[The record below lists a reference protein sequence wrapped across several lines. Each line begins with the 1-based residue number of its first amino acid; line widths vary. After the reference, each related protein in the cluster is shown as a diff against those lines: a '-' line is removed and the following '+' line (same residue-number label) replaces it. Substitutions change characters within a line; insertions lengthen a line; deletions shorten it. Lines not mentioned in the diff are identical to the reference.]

1 MKTEPNGEV
10 SSDRPAWQA
19 VLKLA
24 SSCHYEA
31 GHARDVT
38 ALALRLFDG
47 LQSLHGLGKEERF
60 WLRCAG
66 ILHDIGWVEGPTA
79 HHKTALRLIL
89 EAPLPPFTPR
99 ERLIVGLVARYHR
112 KALPAIRHEH
122 YAVLTPADRQ
132 IVRVLAGLL
141 RVADGLDRT
150 HGGRIKNLACEIRS
164 EKIILLCG
172 AAHPA
177 EEERRAA
184 LEKADLFRQVFQRE
198 LEIEWR
204 IV

>member
-1 MKTEPNGEV
+1 MKSASISDV
-10 SSDRPAWQA
+10 ADRPAWPS
-19 VLKLA
+19 VLHLA
-24 SSCHYEA
+24 SRCHYEA
-31 GHARDVT
+31 DHTHQVT
-38 ALALRLFDG
+38 HLALQLFDA
-47 LQSLHGLGKEERF
+47 LSSLHGLGREARL

-66 ILHDIGWVEGPTA
+66 ILHDIGWVEGPKA

-89 EAPLPPFTPR
+89 EAPLPPFEPR
-99 ERLIVGLVARYHR
+99 ERLIVGSVARYHR
-112 KALPAIRHEH
+112 KALPELRHEH
-122 YAVLTPADRQ
+122 YAALTPADRE

-150 HGGRIKNLACEIRS
+150 HGSRIKNLACEIRP
-164 EKIILLCG
+164 EKIILLCD

-184 LEKADLFRQVFQRE
+184 LEKADLFKQVFQRE

-204 IV
+204 SV